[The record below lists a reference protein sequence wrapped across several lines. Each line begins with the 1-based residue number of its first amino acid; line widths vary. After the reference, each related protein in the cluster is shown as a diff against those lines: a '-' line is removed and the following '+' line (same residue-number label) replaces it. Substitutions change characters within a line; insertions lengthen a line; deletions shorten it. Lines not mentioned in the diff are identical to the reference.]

1 MLEEISTD
9 ECRNERNR
17 KQKVKD
23 TSCCGCL
30 VTKLCSNLLQPH
42 RV

>member
-9 ECRNERNR
+9 ECRNEQNR

-23 TSCCGCL
+23 TSCCDCL
-30 VTKLCSNLLQPH
+30 VTKLCPSLL
-42 RV
+42 